1 MGKPSRR
8 KISKHLGVIVQHIKA
23 HVPADVGLE
32 VFVFHKLALIGDTK
46 PELAIDHRATG
57 QGLSCDNLSSGAT
70 RRVGRRAVAV
80 VERHQGL
87 LDLVLAALVDR
98 LMRALGTTGDGRRGS
113 ERTGGVVGDG
123 DRHGAHGV
131 IVGVTGL
138 VVVLLGHG
146 VLEGLAG
153 VSLRKCN
160 LMTSQDVDQA
170 DCCLCRCR
178 RLEVV
183 GSGQQTERA
192 SRRVVSG
199 CHGKGELA
207 LGHGAAVQILAE
219 PQTAGRDVI
228 ELSAV
233 LVSKASVFL
242 LGDVGFQVA
251 LAVLGH
257 GHFGGRDMSIIRH
270 ADRATRVLADLVLVG
285 SGSRVVNLAE
295 LDGSDAVLRI
305 VLVHGHGC
313 GIGQRGAI
321 GGGDGKA
328 ELVPIRPLATVDGL
342 AQAKVEVCIGRGHAV
357 GVGELGGLGILQLVL
372 SAERTVAVVRDDGLD
387 GELGVAVSDALAD
400 GSALGLAQRVSVR
413 SGLVVFDGTHRDLA
427 AGVVGAGSNNLGVLA
442 LALDELKAKLSGLEV
457 APGQALGRDNL
468 VGDTELV
475 GVRLVAVVEL
485 RLVSVLQLVLRL
497 ELALAVVG
505 DGRLDGVSLAI
516 VGDAVALGACNL
528 AQRVGVLAGLGVLD
542 GAHRDLA
549 VSSVLAGGDDLGVL
563 ALALDELEGELA
575 VLEVASGQA
584 LGRDNLV
591 GDTELVGVR
600 LVAVVELRL
609 VGVLQLVLNV
619 EGTVAVVRNRSHDG
633 VLGGAVGN
641 AVLGGAGLGLAQRVS
656 VFAGLSVRDGIHH
669 DLAVGVVG
677 TGGDDL
683 VVLDELKAEL
693 AGHKAKLA
701 PGQDLSRVDLVGD
714 AGVLGGHGVGVHKL
728 VAGIAV
734 DSRRRQGTI
743 AVVDNGYICVNY
755 RHGGAHARRQ
765 PIGLLG
771 SNVANGPRGLV

>member
-1 MGKPSRR
+1 M
-8 KISKHLGVIVQHIKA
+8 
-23 HVPADVGLE
+23 
-32 VFVFHKLALIGDTK
+32 
-46 PELAIDHRATG
+46 
-57 QGLSCDNLSSGAT
+57 
-70 RRVGRRAVAV
+70 
-80 VERHQGL
+80 
-87 LDLVLAALVDR
+87 
-98 LMRALGTTGDGRRGS
+98 
-113 ERTGGVVGDG
+113 
-123 DRHGAHGV
+123 
-131 IVGVTGL
+131 
-138 VVVLLGHG
+138 
-146 VLEGLAG
+146 
-153 VSLRKCN
+153 
-160 LMTSQDVDQA
+160 
-170 DCCLCRCR
+170 
-178 RLEVV
+178 
-183 GSGQQTERA
+183 
-192 SRRVVSG
+192 
-199 CHGKGELA
+199 
-207 LGHGAAVQILAE
+207 
-219 PQTAGRDVI
+219 
-228 ELSAV
+228 
-233 LVSKASVFL
+233 
-242 LGDVGFQVA
+242 
-251 LAVLGH
+251 
-257 GHFGGRDMSIIRH
+257 
-270 ADRATRVLADLVLVG
+270 
-285 SGSRVVNLAE
+285 
-295 LDGSDAVLRI
+295 
-305 VLVHGHGC
+305 
-313 GIGQRGAI
+313 
-321 GGGDGKA
+321 
-328 ELVPIRPLATVDGL
+328 
-342 AQAKVEVCIGRGHAV
+342 
-357 GVGELGGLGILQLVL
+357 
-372 SAERTVAVVRDDGLD
+372 
-387 GELGVAVSDALAD
+387 
-400 GSALGLAQRVSVR
+400 
-413 SGLVVFDGTHRDLA
+413 
-427 AGVVGAGSNNLGVLA
+427 
-442 LALDELKAKLSGLEV
+442 
-457 APGQALGRDNL
+457 
-468 VGDTELV
+468 
-475 GVRLVAVVEL
+475 
-485 RLVSVLQLVLRL
+485 LRL